1 MERTLRKFHSV
12 FLIFKDMEVYAMCG
26 RYYVD
31 DDTAKEIRK
40 LLEHL
45 DARFDR
51 GKEGKVDKNYVSE
64 EVVKSRNDM
73 IKRALEVRGEI
84 FPTNNVPILVG
95 DRKIEL
101 TMSKWGFTAPTGK
114 GVLINARAET
124 AFEKKTFRESLIS
137 HRCVIPA
144 AGFYEWDSDKNKIYF
159 TIPEKRCMYMAGLY
173 RFEKE
178 ESRFVILTTA
188 ANASM
193 KDIHDRM
200 PLILDEETVPEWIC
214 NNNETNELLHRVPAL
229 LHPNAMYYQQKLPF

>member
-1 MERTLRKFHSV
+1 
-12 FLIFKDMEVYAMCG
+12 MCG

-31 DDTAKEIRK
+31 DETAKEIRK

-45 DARFDR
+45 DARFNR
-51 GKEGKVDKNYVSE
+51 GKEALKA
-64 EVVKSRNDM
+64 RNEM
-73 IKRALEVRGEI
+73 VKRALEVRGEI
-84 FPTNNVPILVG
+84 FPTNQVPILVG
-95 DRKIEL
+95 DKEIAL

-114 GVLINARAET
+114 GVLINARSET
-124 AFEKKTFRESLIS
+124 ALEKKTFRESLLS
-137 HRCVIPA
+137 RRCVIPA

-159 TIPEKRCMYMAGLY
+159 TMPQKPCMYMAGLY

-200 PLILDEETVPEWIC
+200 PLILDEEAVAEWIC
-214 NNNETNELLHRVPAL
+214 NNNETNELLHRVPAML
-229 LHPNAMYYQQKLPF
+229 RTNAMYYQQKLPL

>member
-1 MERTLRKFHSV
+1 
-12 FLIFKDMEVYAMCG
+12 MCG

-31 DDTAKEIRK
+31 DETAKEIRK

-45 DARFDR
+45 DVRFNR
-51 GKEGKVDKNYVSE
+51 GKEGKSDGNYVSDE
-64 EVVKSRNDM
+64 A
-73 IKRALEVRGEI
+73 IKAKAEILSKTLEVRGEI
-84 FPTNNVPILVG
+84 FPTNQVPILVG
-95 DRKIEL
+95 DKGVAL

-124 AFEKKTFRESLIS
+124 AFEKKTFRESLLS
-137 HRCVIPA
+137 RRCVIPA

-159 TIPEKRCMYMAGLY
+159 TVPQKPCMYMAGLY

-200 PLILDEETVPEWIC
+200 PLILDEEAVPEWIC
-214 NNNETNELLHRVPAL
+214 NNNETNELLHRVPAML
-229 LHPNAMYYQQKLPF
+229 RTNAMYYQQKLQL

>member
-1 MERTLRKFHSV
+1 
-12 FLIFKDMEVYAMCG
+12 MCG

-31 DDTAKEIRK
+31 DETAKEIRK

-45 DARFDR
+45 DARFNR
-51 GKEGKVDKNYVSE
+51 GKEALNAREKI
-64 EVVKSRNDM
+64 
-73 IKRALEVRGEI
+73 IKKALEVRGEI
-84 FPTNNVPILVG
+84 FPTNQVPILVG
-95 DRKIEL
+95 DNEIEL

-114 GVLINARAET
+114 GVLINARSET
-124 AFEKKTFRESLIS
+124 ALEKKTFRESLLS
-137 HRCVIPA
+137 RRCVIPA

-159 TIPEKRCMYMAGLY
+159 TMPQKPCMYMAGLY

-200 PLILDEETVPEWIC
+200 PLILDEESVAEWIC
-214 NNNETNELLHRVPAL
+214 NNNETNELLHRVPAML
-229 LHPNAMYYQQKLPF
+229 RTNAMYYQEKLPL